1 MSGTKVLL
9 VVLVVIVVA
18 FIVLTVMGVKTNKSD
33 SSTTADNF
41 NSSSYSLTSSLGPV
55 LAKFGPKLS
64 ANQMKP
70 SATSFNLQTKPTYV
84 VSVGADSSNQFR
96 TAKFVIQPA
105 SGTPCASISY
115 QASSPPKNT
124 PSTITNQSSTADGNS
139 TKHQISITVLSGGG
153 TITVARRSSVAPVGC
168 LVSLQ

>member
-9 VVLVVIVVA
+9 VVLVVFVVA
-18 FIVLTVMGVKTNKSD
+18 FIVLTVMGAKTNSSD
-33 SSTTADNF
+33 SNTTADSF
-41 NSSSYSLTSSLGPV
+41 NPSSYSLTSSLGPV

-115 QASSPPKNT
+115 QASNPPKNT
-124 PSTITNQSSTADGNS
+124 SSTITNQSSTADGNS

-153 TITVARRSSVAPVGC
+153 TITVARRPSVTPVGC

>member
-18 FIVLTVMGVKTNKSD
+18 FIVLTVMGAKTNNSD
-33 SSTTADNF
+33 SNTTADNF
-41 NSSSYSLTSSLGPV
+41 NPGAYSLTNSLGPV

-70 SATSFNLQTKPTYV
+70 SAKSFNLQTKPTYV
-84 VSVGADSSNQFR
+84 VSVEADSSNQFR

-105 SGTPCASISY
+105 SGAPCASISY
-115 QASSPPKNT
+115 QASNPSKNT

-139 TKHQISITVLSGGG
+139 TKHQIAISVLSGGG
-153 TITVARRSSVAPVGC
+153 TITVRRIPSVTPVGC
-168 LVSLQ
+168 LVTVQ